1 MSTQTT
7 PPPAETPAK
16 TKKPRTKPVEDE
28 IHLCVESKS
37 PDGKSIVLT
46 PVALPTGI
54 DLKNPKHRNKKA
66 IEHAV
71 ETDLE
76 KGGSALV
83 LYGGKKL
90 RIVFSGASFT
100 FNVKVEEV
108 KVTKVA
114 ISRA

>member
-7 PPPAETPAK
+7 PPPTEKPAK
-16 TKKPRTKPVEDE
+16 TKKPRTKPAEDE

-46 PVALPTGI
+46 PVALPAGV
-54 DLKNPKHRNKKA
+54 DLKNAKHRNKKA
-66 IEHAV
+66 IERAV
-71 ETDLE
+71 EVDLE
-76 KGGSALV
+76 KGGAAIT

-90 RIVFSGASFT
+90 RVVFSGAPFT